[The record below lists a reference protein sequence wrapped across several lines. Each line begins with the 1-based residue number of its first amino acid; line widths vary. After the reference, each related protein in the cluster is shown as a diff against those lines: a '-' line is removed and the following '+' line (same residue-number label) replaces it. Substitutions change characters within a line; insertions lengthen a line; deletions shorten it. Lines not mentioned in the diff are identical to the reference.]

1 MTPTTAFPAPRLASD
16 VTPADVEALVA
27 FLDGKVRGIL
37 AGHRSDSDV
46 WKAALGLRLALNHR
60 ARQAR
65 EAYARADQSR
75 ESVRARF
82 LRWNRLAVLAL
93 GWEKDA
99 DFDERWKVV
108 ARPDAEGAAVFA
120 ALTGRR

>member
-1 MTPTTAFPAPRLASD
+1 

-37 AGHRSDSDV
+37 AGHRSDTDV

-65 EAYARADQSR
+65 EAYARADLSR
-75 ESVRARF
+75 ETARARF

-93 GWEKDA
+93 GWEKDP
-99 DFDERWKVV
+99 DYNQRWKVIATPV
-108 ARPDAEGAAVFA
+108 PKARPSSW
-120 ALTGRR
+120 